1 MSIQRVND
9 WIVYGKEALIALGI
23 AENGK
28 IVKTFRSQISSFGA
42 AVSMGNLK
50 SAVAFFSEQAG
61 ASVPRENLLR
71 AIWFVLKRSEGLTQ
85 EEIMKPS
92 EKAPEEHP
100 IQTDAIFDYV
110 CENDGSVLK
119 NKFLDASVA
128 LKLAMNLF
136 ELIKK

>member
-9 WIVYGKEALIALGI
+9 WIVYGKEALIALKI

-50 SAVAFFSEQAG
+50 SAVAFFSEQAS

-71 AIWFVLKRSEGLTQ
+71 AICYVLQRNDGV
-85 EEIMKPS
+85 
-92 EKAPEEHP
+92 KAEDINAKAIKTNE
-100 IQTDAIFDYV
+100 IFDYI
-110 CENDGSVLK
+110 CTHESLQLK
-119 NKFLDASVA
+119 NKFLDASIA

-136 ELIKK
+136 ELSKE

>member
-9 WIVYGKEALIALGI
+9 WIVYGKEALNKLEIAK
-23 AENGK
+23 NGK
-28 IVKTFRSQISSFGA
+28 IDKTFRGQISSFGA
-42 AVSMGNLK
+42 AISMGNLK
-50 SAVAFFSEQAG
+50 SAVAFFSKQAG

-85 EEIMKPS
+85 EEIMRRPAGANDS
-92 EKAPEEHP
+92 DHP

-110 CENDGSVLK
+110 CENDGAVLK

-128 LKLAMNLF
+128 IKLAMNLF
-136 ELIKK
+136 DLV

>member
-28 IVKTFRSQISSFGA
+28 IVKTFRGQISSFGA

-71 AIWFVLKRSEGLTQ
+71 AICYVLQRDQGAEA
-85 EEIMKPS
+85 EAI
-92 EKAPEEHP
+92 HP
-100 IQTDAIFDYV
+100 KNIKTDKIFDYI
-110 CENDGSVLK
+110 CAHESVQLK

-136 ELIKK
+136 ELIKE

>member
-9 WIVYGKEALIALGI
+9 WIIYGKEALETLDI

-28 IVKTFRSQISSFGA
+28 IVKTFRGQISSFGA

-71 AIWFVLKRSEGLTQ
+71 AIWFVLKRSEGLTK
-85 EEIMKPS
+85 EEIMRP
-92 EKAPEEHP
+92 PEDDPNKHP

-110 CENDGSVLK
+110 CENEGAALK
-119 NKFLDASVA
+119 NKFLDAAVA

-136 ELIKK
+136 ELIKE